1 MAHPLHDD
9 PVYGSFFAEPTPHVA
24 ALGIEVVEAADR
36 RVVMRLP
43 FRPELVGNPESGA
56 LHGGAVY
63 TLIDTDCGFLAMA
76 SIQASGADRGPVA
89 TLDLRVDY
97 LRAAGLEQALTA
109 EAVCTRITHQVV
121 FCRARAWQ
129 ADPEA
134 PVAEALGSFM
144 IANPGERREI
154 GAP

>member
-1 MAHPLHDD
+1 MAHPLHED
-9 PVYGSFFAEPTPHVA
+9 PVYGGFFPEPVPHVA
-24 ALGIEVVEAADR
+24 ALGIEVVESAPR

-43 FRPELVGNPESGA
+43 VRPELIGNPDTGA

-63 TLIDTDCGFLAMA
+63 TLIDTACGFLAMA
-76 SIQASGADRGPVA
+76 SLPDRGPVA

-97 LRAAGLEQALTA
+97 LRPAGPEAALTA
-109 EAVCTRITHQVV
+109 EALCTRITRQVV

-134 PVAEALGSFM
+134 PIAEALGSFM
-144 IANPGERREI
+144 IARPEARAETS
-154 GAP
+154 AP

>member
-9 PVYGSFFAEPTPHVA
+9 PVYGSFFAEPTPHVT
-24 ALGIEVVEAADR
+24 ALGIEVVEAAER

-43 FRPELVGNPESGA
+43 YRPELVGNPESGA
-56 LHGGAVY
+56 LHGGAVF
-63 TLIDTDCGFLAMA
+63 TLIDTACGFLAMA
-76 SIQASGADRGPVA
+76 SLPDKGPVA

-109 EAVCTRITHQVV
+109 EAVCTRITRQVV
-121 FCRARAWQ
+121 VCRARAWQ
-129 ADPEA
+129 GDPEA

-154 GAP
+154 GAL